1 MNIDIFDNAG
11 ANAGF
16 GTLVFGAMATV
27 AIVAG
32 LKFRWLRK
40 WKTLVL
46 VAFFVLLVTVNS
58 GGILGEI
65 AGALRLGMNTGG
77 EAAVKGVAGAVTA
90 PNPPKTAVA
99 PLSAGGAAIGLCGL
113 TWYGIKLF
121 AAKGKAKDL
130 KEMYMGLAVGICYGT
145 SLGFMGWFVA
155 GSVLAANNVGLY
167 VFGG

>member
-1 MNIDIFDNAG
+1 MDIFNNAG

-16 GTLVFGAMATV
+16 GALVFGAMATV

-32 LKFRWLRK
+32 LKYRWLRDK
-40 WKTLVL
+40 KTLIL

-65 AGALRLGMNTGG
+65 AGALRLGMNVSG
-77 EAAVKGVAGAVTA
+77 EVAVQGVAGAVTA
-90 PNPPKTAVA
+90 PNPPTTAVT

-113 TWYGIKLF
+113 TWYGVKLF

-130 KEMYMGLAVGICYGT
+130 KEMYFGTAVGVCYGT
-145 SLGFMGWFVA
+145 SLGFMGWFVGA
-155 GSVLAANNVGLY
+155 TVLIGNNVGLY

>member
-1 MNIDIFDNAG
+1 MDIFDNAG

-32 LKFRWLRK
+32 FKYRWLK
-40 WKTLVL
+40 DKKTVVL
-46 VAFFVLLVTVNS
+46 VAFFMLLVTVNS

-65 AGALRLGMNTGG
+65 AGALRLGMNVGG
-77 EAAVKGVAGAVTA
+77 EQAVRGVAGAVTT
-90 PNPPKTAVA
+90 PNPPSTRVA

-113 TWYGIKLF
+113 TWYGIKIF

-130 KEMYMGLAVGICYGT
+130 KEMYMGTAAGVCYGT

-155 GSVLAANNVGLY
+155 GSVLAANNLGLY